1 MSKKLRPTAIKEGNK
16 VNKNVIKFFHHQS
29 KSSKLSWI
37 VPQLKTVVGLYILS
51 MVMKELYFL
60 KTNADKHKKNNR
72 YVHIENKN
80 KK

>member
-1 MSKKLRPTAIKEGNK
+1 M
-16 VNKNVIKFFHHQS
+16 VNINVIKFFHHQS
-29 KSSKLSWI
+29 KPSKLSWI

-51 MVMKELYFL
+51 VVLKELYFQ
-60 KTNADKHKKNNR
+60 KTNADKHNKNKR

>member
-1 MSKKLRPTAIKEGNK
+1 M
-16 VNKNVIKFFHHQS
+16 VNINVIKFFHHQS
-29 KSSKLSWI
+29 LSWI

-51 MVMKELYFL
+51 VVLKELYFQ
-60 KTNADKHKKNNR
+60 KTNADKHKKNKR